1 MLITN
6 TAVQEAA
13 LTLAQRLTL
22 ADPAAGTWATDPE
35 APADGAAHLIHED
48 GRGLSFRP
56 IFGGTTAQIWI
67 TGAPAPSLPAG
78 ATPAEQDAHQAQL
91 ALRLAAGHRYNK
103 AVTLLAEDDD
113 VDPAD
118 LILDTVEN
126 HLLPAFT
133 LKPHYV
139 GHRPWDDL
147 FAAALGETDAEPEVD
162 ADVEPTPDA
171 ELETDSEPEAD
182 EDVEPTPDAE
192 PEVDADVEPT
202 PVAEPEV
209 DADVEPT
216 PDAEPAPDSEPEV
229 DADLGATSGRA
240 PGSEDPDTAVSTPQQ
255 STDTA
260 PASEEPQAEDATAD
274 SRPTAK
280 RRQRRAAKKSAPR
293 TTS

>member
-22 ADPAAGTWATDPE
+22 ADPTTGTWAVDPE
-35 APADGAAHLIHED
+35 APADGAAHLIHDD

-56 IFGGTTAQIWI
+56 VFGGTTAQIWI
-67 TGAPAPSLPAG
+67 TGAPAPSIPTD

-91 ALRLAAGHRYNK
+91 ALRLAAGHRYNR
-103 AVTLLAEDDD
+103 AITLLTEDDD

-147 FAAALGETDAEPEVD
+147 FAEALNETKEEAATPVGTSLRDCGPEAHTQPPAEPD
-162 ADVEPTPDA
+162 DEPTPD
-171 ELETDSEPEAD
+171 
-182 EDVEPTPDAE
+182 
-192 PEVDADVEPT
+192 
-202 PVAEPEV
+202 
-209 DADVEPT
+209 
-216 PDAEPAPDSEPEV
+216 PAPAVNVDVADTSETPTEPG
-229 DADLGATSGRA
+229 DDDRTPTA
-240 PGSEDPDTAVSTPQQ
+240 PDPQQ
-255 STDTA
+255 PADTA
-260 PASEEPQAEDATAD
+260 PTSDDQEPQTEQATTD
-274 SRPTAK
+274 SAALRPAAK
-280 RRQRRAAKKSAPR
+280 RRPSNRASAKKPR
-293 TTS
+293 PKITP